1 MLIVLDYPWLSVS
14 GFGAHIKSTQSHL
27 IIQKKQSTERY
38 SLKEIKHLLIVG
50 GHTISSM
57 TISQLVKNG
66 CFITFFD
73 SDGTPV
79 GVIKP
84 YCDPAIEHVDKAL
97 EFISPQRYAI
107 TIAQASVKSR
117 LFAIERIQETRN
129 VHLFYE
135 GEHDVLWE
143 SLEEL
148 EYLIKLD
155 EIRRLHKLASD
166 MYYEIMSRSIPAD
179 FGYKRRTMR
188 PQRDPIN
195 AMLSFGYAL
204 LFGNCSVA
212 AIGAHLDP
220 DSGVMHTGKGSLIFD
235 LIDPLKA
242 KMVDSFVFQI
252 AQESLTQS
260 DYELTDNR
268 CLLSD
273 ELLNKLM
280 AAFYT
285 AFTADQLNEQVS
297 NFYNAAKHGEDFK
310 SLY

>member
-1 MLIVLDYPWLSVS
+1 
-14 GFGAHIKSTQSHL
+14 
-27 IIQKKQSTERY
+27 
-38 SLKEIKHLLIVG
+38 
-50 GHTISSM
+50 
-57 TISQLVKNG
+57 
-66 CFITFFD
+66 
-73 SDGTPV
+73 
-79 GVIKP
+79 
-84 YCDPAIEHVDKAL
+84 
-97 EFISPQRYAI
+97 
-107 TIAQASVKSR
+107 
-117 LFAIERIQETRN
+117 
-129 VHLFYE
+129 
-135 GEHDVLWE
+135 
-143 SLEEL
+143 
-148 EYLIKLD
+148 
-155 EIRRLHKLASD
+155 
-166 MYYEIMSRSIPAD
+166 
-179 FGYKRRTMR
+179 
-188 PQRDPIN
+188 
-195 AMLSFGYAL
+195 MLSFGYAL